1 MYGVEQISILENI
14 GITFIMK
21 TKTVRSLSNLFCCQ
35 FEFARVLAV
44 DSTVQPPPG
53 GPREHPDIKQKYI
66 MFLFLIH

>member
-14 GITFIMK
+14 GVTFIMK
-21 TKTVRSLSNLFCCQ
+21 TKIVRSLSNLFCCQ

-53 GPREHPDIKQKYI
+53 GPREHPDKKIYI
-66 MFLFLIH
+66 MFFLLMH